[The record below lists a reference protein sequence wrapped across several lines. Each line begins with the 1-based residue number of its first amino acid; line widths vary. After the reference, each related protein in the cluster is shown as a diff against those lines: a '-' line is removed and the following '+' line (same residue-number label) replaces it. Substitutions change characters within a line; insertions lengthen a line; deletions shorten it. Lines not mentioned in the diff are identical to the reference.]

1 MPNYTPM
8 ALIKRC
14 DGKPDVHSRA
24 IRMLCG
30 VAMKGVGPHFAF
42 KSRHNRSILRVLMA
56 HTGWNMILVGNMPV
70 RPHHKDGYGARIWA
84 DVINIAAEAE
94 LEEDAPQVDK
104 VIVCSE
110 GILVRFVPGSTW
122 DNKHTA
128 KAFKIRLQNAISET
142 AVRFSD
148 YDSWGETPLRPVVAE
163 E

>member
-14 DGKPDVHSRA
+14 DGKPDIHSRA
-24 IRMLCG
+24 IHMICD
-30 VAMKGVGPHFAF
+30 VAMRGVGPHFAF

-56 HTGWNMILVGNMPV
+56 HTGWNMVLVGNVPGNA
-70 RPHHKDGYGARIWA
+70 RHKDGYGANIWA

-94 LEEDAPQVDK
+94 LEEDAPQVEK
-104 VIVCSE
+104 VIVCKE

-122 DNKHTA
+122 DG
-128 KAFKIRLQNAISET
+128 KAFQKRLQKAITET
-142 AVRFSD
+142 AVRFAD